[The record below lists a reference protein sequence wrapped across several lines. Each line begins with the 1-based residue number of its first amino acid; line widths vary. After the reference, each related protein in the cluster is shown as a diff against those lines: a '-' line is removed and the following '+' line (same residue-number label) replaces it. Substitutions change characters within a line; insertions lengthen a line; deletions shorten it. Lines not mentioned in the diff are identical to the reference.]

1 MSSYQPLIN
10 AFNSLRKRDGDYLTL
25 LKALY
30 FETLKDKYPTK
41 KISDLLLESK
51 GGSWGNENFE
61 NSIKAKVLRS
71 PDIRFG
77 FIDFEKAEERF
88 FTDKEIENFNLR
100 DNDILVIKSNGSL
113 DLVGKSQILKSNS
126 AFPYVVASNFL
137 LVLRPDTEEVYP
149 EYLDLFLK
157 SPQALIWRFD
167 EQKTTTGLRNLNT
180 KGYLSLEMPFP
191 DSIEEQKK
199 LYDDFQRYKN
209 QNFHERDD
217 YYQKVFTASNS
228 KENLTTELNHQLAL
242 VKELRQAYL
251 REAMQGKLV
260 PQNSADEPAGILL
273 EKVKAEKEKLVAE
286 KRLRRDKPLLP
297 IKSEEIPFEIPSNW
311 TWCRLGEIC
320 GFITKGT
327 TPNTNK
333 ITAKGDIP
341 YLKVYNIVQQ
351 KIDFDY
357 KPQFIDKE
365 THLKVLN
372 RSRVFPNDVLMNIVE
387 PPLGKVAIIPNT
399 YPEWNINQALAIF
412 RPLVKGISNY
422 LYHYLCEGSSIRII
436 RTLGVVGQDN
446 ISLEQSRNMI
456 FPLPPLAEQER
467 IVAKLEKLMKFCDE
481 LEANIRQG
489 IKNADQLLQTAL
501 KEALEMK

>member
-30 FETLKDKYPTK
+30 FESLKDKYTTR

-61 NSIKAKVLRS
+61 NSVKAKVLRS

-88 FTDKEIENFNLR
+88 FTEKEIENFNLQ

-137 LVLRPDTEEVYP
+137 LVLRPNEKEVYP

-180 KGYLSLEMPFP
+180 KGYLSLEMPIP
-191 DSIEEQKK
+191 NSIEEQKR
-199 LYDDFQRYKN
+199 LFDDFQRFAN
-209 QNFHERDD
+209 ENFQERDV
-217 YYQKVFTASNS
+217 YYQKIFTASNS
-228 KENLTTELNHQLAL
+228 KENLTIELTHQLAL

-260 PQNSADEPAGILL
+260 PQDRQDEPAEILL
-273 EKVKAEKEKLVAE
+273 ENIKAEKEKLIIE
-286 KRLRRDKPLLP
+286 KRIKRDKPLPP
-297 IKSEEIPFEIPSNW
+297 INAEEIPFEIPSNW

-320 GFITKGT
+320 TKVTDGFHHTPKKKESGEIYISATHIKDNGINWSDCTYIPENEHRELYKKAYPQKGEILITNRGAGCGT
-327 TPNTNK
+327 PAL
-333 ITAKGDIP
+333 IDIDAEFSFQNAA
-341 YLKVYNIVQQ
+341 L
-351 KIDFDY
+351 IDFNQTLLSNRY
-357 KPQFIDKE
+357 IYNFILKSRAEVME
-365 THLKVLN
+365 TFVNGGLQPMLSNVVL
-372 RSRVFPNDVLMNIVE
+372 RT
-387 PPLGKVAIIPNT
+387 IP
-399 YPEWNINQALAIF
+399 
-412 RPLVKGISNY
+412 
-422 LYHYLCEGSSIRII
+422 
-436 RTLGVVGQDN
+436 
-446 ISLEQSRNMI
+446 

-481 LEANIRQG
+481 LEANIKQG
-489 IKNADQLLQTAL
+489 ITNADQLLQTAL
-501 KEALEMK
+501 KEALEPK